1 MQVLVFSLN
10 VASGPSVVYFSSS
23 KYMSVTIAR
32 ICLFIPY
39 GSFSSFILLLLLLPV
54 LLLFLLLLF
63 LLFLLLRLPLC
74 VLKLFVLT
82 EISTP
87 FLGMNLAALTG

>member
-39 GSFSSFILLLLLLPV
+39 GSFSSFILLLLLPV